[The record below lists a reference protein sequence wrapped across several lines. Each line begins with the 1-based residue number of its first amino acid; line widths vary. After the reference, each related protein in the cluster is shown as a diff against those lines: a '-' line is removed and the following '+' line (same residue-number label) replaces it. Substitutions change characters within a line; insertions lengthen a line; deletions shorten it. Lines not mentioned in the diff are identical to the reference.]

1 MIQRL
6 AYRLFG
12 NLSEKIKY
20 PRLEQKL
27 KQSRL
32 FIPFS
37 MYLSLF
43 FFFIFLIAVLGLFL
57 EILSFAL
64 YFQTLIEEQLLLV
77 LTQFISV
84 SVFGSM
90 ILLFLLFLMLPELRV
105 YDLKIK
111 IEKQLPF
118 AVNYMSAMAAAG
130 VRTEIIFKTLSSRK
144 LISIYG
150 ALSKEFS
157 QFAVQTDFFG
167 KDNPSAL
174 ALLAEE
180 TPSPLFSNF
189 LTGAKNTF
197 LSGSSFR
204 NFIVAKKQ
212 DYYSLAARRKDNYFQ
227 TLEMLS
233 EIYITLFLAAPLFMM
248 ILLFSMMPFSGSKI
262 EQMKLLTYQIV
273 PFLGVVFLLIL
284 EIINEKEDV

>member
-20 PRLEQKL
+20 SRLEQKL

-43 FFFIFLIAVLGLFL
+43 FFFIFLIAVIGLFL

-90 ILLFLLFLMLPELRV
+90 ILLFLLFLMLPELRA

-130 VRTEIIFKTLSSRK
+130 VRTEIILKTLSSRK

-167 KDNPSAL
+167 KDNLSAL

-180 TPSPLFSNF
+180 TPSSLFSNF

-204 NFIVAKKQ
+204 NFIVSKKQ

-233 EIYITLFLAAPLFMM
+233 EIYITVFLAAPLFMM
-248 ILLFSMMPFSGSKI
+248 ILLFSMIPFSGSKT

>member
-12 NLSEKIKY
+12 NLSENIKY

-64 YFQTLIEEQLLLV
+64 YFQTLIEEQLLLA

-84 SVFGSM
+84 SVFGSL
-90 ILLFLLFLMLPELRV
+90 IILFLFFLLLPELRA

-130 VRTEIIFKTLSSRK
+130 VRTEIIFKTFSSRK

-150 ALSKEFS
+150 ALSREFS

-197 LSGSSFR
+197 LSGSNFR
-204 NFIVAKKQ
+204 NFIASKKQ
-212 DYYSLAARRKDNYFQ
+212 DYYSLAARRKDTYFQ

-233 EIYITLFLAAPLFMM
+233 EIYITVFLAAPLFMM

-273 PFLGVVFLLIL
+273 PFLGLGFLLIL